1 MSFRFRKRLRLFPS
15 AWVLASMFWP
25 LPSHSQTEE
34 KPSPSLEQRV
44 TDLEKRLNA
53 LESIPAVAMALKF
66 SSKSSPTASA
76 TPPPTPQENAPL
88 ELVEWTYSL
97 RRGEYEILNK
107 HAITY
112 ALKNRTE
119 KAIKLLQG
127 SIVFRDLLGEKV
139 LGIQLL
145 RDVKYPPRETTP
157 MSGVWDVNS
166 WDRAQMRLPGMN
178 HEDVKAE
185 LTIDK
190 VVFDDNTIW
199 SANGH

>member
-25 LPSHSQTEE
+25 LPSHSQE

-66 SSKSSPTASA
+66 SLESSPTASA

-88 ELVEWTYSL
+88 ELVEWTYSF
-97 RRGEYEILNK
+97 RRGEYEFMNK

-119 KAIKLLQG
+119 KGIKLLEG
-127 SIVFRDLLGEKV
+127 SITFRDLLGEKV
-139 LGIQLL
+139 LDVRVLE
-145 RDVKYPPRETTP
+145 DVKYPPHKTTP
-157 MSGVWDVNS
+157 MSGVWNVNS
-166 WDRAQMRLPGMN
+166 WDHAQMRLAGMN

-190 VVFDDNTIW
+190 VVFDDNTTW
-199 SANGH
+199 SANGY

>member
-1 MSFRFRKRLRLFPS
+1 MNFRFRKPLRLFPS

-25 LPSHSQTEE
+25 LPSHSQE

-53 LESIPAVAMALKF
+53 LERIPAVSMALKF
-66 SSKSSPTASA
+66 SLDSSPTASA
-76 TPPPTPQENAPL
+76 TPPATPQENAPL
-88 ELVEWTYSL
+88 ELLEWTYSFQ
-97 RRGEYEILNK
+97 RGQYEFLNK

-127 SIVFRDLLGEKV
+127 SIVFRDLLGEKI
-139 LGIQLL
+139 LGIRLAQ
-145 RDVKYPPRETTP
+145 DVKYPPYKTTP
-157 MSGVWDVNS
+157 TSGFWDVNS
-166 WDRAQMRLPGMN
+166 WEPAQMRLSEMN

>member
-1 MSFRFRKRLRLFPS
+1 MGFRFHKRLCIFPS
-15 AWVLASMFWP
+15 AWVLASKFWP

-34 KPSPSLEQRV
+34 KPSPSLEKRV

-66 SSKSSPTASA
+66 SSKSSPIASA

-88 ELVEWTYSL
+88 ELVEWTYSFQ
-97 RRGEYEILNK
+97 RGEYEILNK

-157 MSGVWDVNS
+157 MSGVGMSTPWT
-166 WDRAQMRLPGMN
+166 RLRCVYPG
-178 HEDVKAE
+178 
-185 LTIDK
+185 
-190 VVFDDNTIW
+190 
-199 SANGH
+199 